1 MNIAPIC
8 PIDRP
13 TDNSSSLYIALE
25 LSRSSWV
32 VAVQRRSQGRPALHK
47 LVAGDVDGLIAI
59 VRKAQAADLHATR
72 IIGCYEIGYDGFW
85 LARRLQCEGWAIRVV
100 EPASLKVDRRARR
113 AKTDRIDVVALMCGL
128 IAYEGGDL
136 RVWRVVAVPTV
147 AEEDR
152 KRQHRERR
160 SLIDEKGRHVNRI
173 KGMLAQQGIY
183 DYEPML
189 STRRAVLDAL
199 RTGDG
204 RALPPCL
211 RRALVRELD
220 RLEFVLKQI
229 REIEAEQQDWLAT
242 QDDEQAEQVLHLSK
256 LRGIGWRSAAVLVN
270 EALYRGF
277 SNRRQLAGFAGL
289 APSPY
294 MSGGL
299 RQEQGINKAS
309 NSMLRTTMVE
319 LAWLWLRYQPGSA
332 LAQWFRERSRG
343 GGPRLK
349 RILIVAL
356 GRKLLIA
363 LWRYARDG
371 LIPQGA
377 MLKA

>member
-1 MNIAPIC
+1 MTIAPSC
-8 PIDRP
+8 HIDRP
-13 TDNSSSLYIALE
+13 ADHNSSLYVALE

-47 LVAGDVDGLIAI
+47 LVAGDVDGLLAI
-59 VRKAQAADLHATR
+59 VVRAQAANGHATG

-85 LARRLQCEGWAIRVV
+85 LARRLQSEGWEIRVV

-113 AKTDRIDVVALMCGL
+113 AKTDRIDVVALMRGL
-128 IAYEGGDL
+128 IACEGGDL
-136 RVWRVVAVPTV
+136 RVWLVVAVPTV

-160 SLIDEKGRHVNRI
+160 ALIDETGATSIASRACWRSKASH
-173 KGMLAQQGIY
+173 
-183 DYEPML
+183 DYEPAL
-189 STRRAVLDAL
+189 STRWAVLDAL

-204 RALPPCL
+204 RVLPPSL
-211 RRALVRELD
+211 RRALARELH
-220 RLEFVLKQI
+220 RLEFVLKQV
-229 REIEAEQQDWLAT
+229 REIEAEQQEWLSA
-242 QDDEQAEQVLHLSK
+242 QPDEQAGQVVHLAK
-256 LRGIGWRSAAVLVN
+256 LRGIGWRSAVVLVN

-277 SNRRQLAGFAGL
+277 SNRRQLAAFAGL

-294 MSGGL
+294 MSGGM

-309 NSMLRTTMVE
+309 NSTLRTTMIE
-319 LAWLWLRYQPGSA
+319 LAWLWLRSQPRSA
-332 LAQWFRERSRG
+332 LAQWLRERTRS

-349 RILIVAL
+349 RIMIVAL

-363 LWRYARDG
+363 LWRYAREG

-377 MLKA
+377 VLKA